1 MDRPYETMDIRPQQG
16 SDGVGAARANDFAQV
31 RVGGKIDGY
40 QVVGAL
46 AEGGMGAVFRVHD
59 REGERDLA
67 LKAPLPGGRGGT
79 YTHRLRRF
87 LREARL
93 TARMDHDGVAK
104 VRGEGHC
111 DGLPYFTVDLVDGV
125 PLSERIYDEGVLPVL
140 EAARLLEEAARA
152 AHHIHEQGVV
162 HRDLKPANILVK
174 RDGAPVIIDF
184 GLARDASGIDP
195 RITQSGIWLGTPA
208 YICPEQAT
216 GDASRVD
223 GRADVYS
230 LGAVLYECLTGLP
243 PHGVGRTKTIFKAL
257 REKDP
262 RPPSGLR
269 PEVPAELDRIC
280 LKALARDKAARYA
293 DAAALAADLA
303 AFLDGA
309 ACDLDLENTLV
320 SEHREGSGED
330 GVARGWN
337 DNVQLEPTSEV
348 PTVVVTPTRTSDA
361 PVTLRASKPA
371 APALVPAQ
379 DDSPLTRSGRRST
392 RRSSGSRA
400 KSGSRHRAAKRD
412 LADVAGRY
420 LAFGGPTVAA
430 VLGLLLL
437 L

>member
-1 MDRPYETMDIRPQQG
+1 MDRGFQTMDLRPVEAG
-16 SDGVGAARANDFAQV
+16 GDGVGEARANEFAPV

-46 AEGGMGAVFRVHD
+46 AEGGMGAVFKVRD
-59 REGERDLA
+59 RESDAELA
-67 LKAPLPGGRGGT
+67 LKSPLPGGRGGT

-93 TARMDHDGVAK
+93 TARMEHEGVAR
-104 VRGEGHC
+104 VHDQGHC
-111 DGLPYFTVDLVDGV
+111 DGLPYFTLDLIDGV
-125 PLSERIYDEGVLPVL
+125 PLSERIYDEGVLPVA
-140 EAARLLEEAARA
+140 ESVRIIEEAARA
-152 AHHIHEQGVV
+152 AHHIHEKGVV
-162 HRDLKPANILVK
+162 HRDLKPANILV
-174 RDGAPVIIDF
+174 RPDGVPVIIDF
-184 GLARDASGIDP
+184 GLARDSLGIDP

-262 RPPSGLR
+262 RPPSALR

-280 LKALARDKAARYA
+280 LKALARVKAERYA
-293 DAAALAADLA
+293 TAAELADDLQALLIELQRASLQNSAVSDSH
-303 AFLDGA
+303 LDRG
-309 ACDLDLENTLV
+309 CSV
-320 SEHREGSGED
+320 SQEGGLC
-330 GVARGWN
+330 GWN
-337 DNVQLEPTSEV
+337 DSLKLDAGDEV
-348 PTVVVTPTRTSDA
+348 DHDDLPTV
-361 PVTLRASKPA
+361 A
-371 APALVPAQ
+371 APAPAEAALVPV
-379 DDSPLTRSGRRST
+379 DESSRSRRGTSRRSARAGKSSGQRRRST
-392 RRSSGSRA
+392 KNA
-400 KSGSRHRAAKRD
+400 E
-412 LADVAGRY
+412 LADTFARY